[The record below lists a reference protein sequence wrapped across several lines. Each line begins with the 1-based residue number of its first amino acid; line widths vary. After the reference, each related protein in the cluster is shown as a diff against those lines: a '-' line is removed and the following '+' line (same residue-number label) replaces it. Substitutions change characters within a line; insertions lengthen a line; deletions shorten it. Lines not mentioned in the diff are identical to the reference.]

1 MGTNCMNELPKQMD
15 KIELEFTKMVRDY
28 RKTIYTVCYFFSDNP
43 TDVDDLFQEVLV
55 NLWKSFAKFRGESS
69 LKTWIWQV
77 SLNTCCNVERGKK
90 RNVPTI
96 PLAIDKDILSDTDQ
110 DGHQIKMLYD
120 RINKLELFDRAI
132 ILLWLES
139 MSIRLAIPSV
149 SARKSLISSAIARR
163 TSSPNSRPCRALIE
177 WNCSMFR
184 ATASR
189 RIPGWYRNRRFT
201 YSI

>member
-90 RNVPTI
+90 RSVPTI

-139 MSIRLAIPSV
+139 MSYDEIAAIVGITTSAVTSRLFRIKEQL
-149 SARKSLISSAIARR
+149 KSMS
-163 TSSPNSRPCRALIE
+163 NS
-177 WNCSMFR
+177 
-184 ATASR
+184 
-189 RIPGWYRNRRFT
+189 
-201 YSI
+201 